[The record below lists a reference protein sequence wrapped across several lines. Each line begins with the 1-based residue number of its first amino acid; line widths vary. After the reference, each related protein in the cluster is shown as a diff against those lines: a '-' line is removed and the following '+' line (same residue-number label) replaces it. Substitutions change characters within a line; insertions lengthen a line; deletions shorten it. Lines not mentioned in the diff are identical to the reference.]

1 MNPTR
6 RALVLPLLALA
17 LLTGC
22 TSTGSKDAAQD
33 AGPLPAPSQVTLP
46 EPKQVPAAPA
56 SLGGE
61 VRPGE
66 VRIEP
71 GPFTDRVTLTELT
84 LDKGSAVGGHL
95 TITSDIS
102 DVLVMEL
109 RAAFY
114 DQQGRLAGTGTF
126 HYQEEESEGAH
137 LGPRAAEGGI
147 DFSIPAEKLT
157 SAPVTAV
164 LSLPVLV
171 NE

>member
-6 RALVLPLLALA
+6 PALVLPLLALA

-22 TSTGSKDAAQD
+22 TSTAPEQEAAPPPAPGQVS
-33 AGPLPAPSQVTLP
+33 LPAPK
-46 EPKQVPAAPA
+46 EAPSPTA
-56 SLGGE
+56 SLAGP

-66 VRIEP
+66 VRVEP
-71 GPFTDRVTLTELT
+71 GPFTDRVSLERLT
-84 LDKGSAVGGHL
+84 LDKGAAVGGHL
-95 TITSDIS
+95 TVTSDVS
-102 DVLVMEL
+102 DVLTLEL

-114 DQQGRLAGTGTF
+114 DQQGQLAGTGTF
-126 HYQEEESEGAH
+126 HYEEEESEGAH
-137 LGPRAAEGGI
+137 LGPRAAQGGI
-147 DFSIPAEKLT
+147 DFSVPAGKLT

>member
-1 MNPTR
+1 MNVNR

-22 TSTGSKDAAQD
+22 TSAGTTPAADAPLPTPSQLT
-33 AGPLPAPSQVTLP
+33 LPAPQS
-46 EPKQVPAAPA
+46 APA
-56 SLGGE
+56 PGASLAGP

-66 VRIEP
+66 VRLEP
-71 GPFTDRVTLTELT
+71 GPFTDRVKLERLT

-102 DVLVMEL
+102 DVLALEL

-114 DQQGRLAGTGTF
+114 DQQGQLAGTGTF

-157 SAPVTAV
+157 SSPVTAV